1 MQHTRVDEAHLLAA
15 GDVVRTD
22 PSDPS
27 VAEVVHHSGAVT
39 RLDPG
44 SEAVVDRAELDGRP
58 RIIVTLGPGRTW
70 HHTGPFEDP
79 TIYEARG
86 ATAVATARFAT
97 FSVTCRRDG
106 SVDVAAVRGNV
117 VVRGINAGSVALSDG
132 QTVRVEADGRAGTV
146 EPAPDLDADP
156 WVELNLALDDA
167 PADVPEPAPAP
178 APEADRVEAQADADE
193 QIEPPAPLPRWAGRT
208 LAVGAAAGF
217 IALLAVTFT
226 SAQKGD
232 DAAAR
237 IASDGEAPAVVAVRP
252 VTSPVAAL
260 PAGAAAMVRA
270 AQDRSVAPE
279 TVLPPPI
286 APTKVRV
293 RAPEPIAPEPAE
305 PPAPTT
311 TTAPAPVAT
320 ATATGSNCARRNG
333 VVVYSG
339 TLTNTSPMASG
350 FVVDAVFLTA
360 SGSRAAS
367 GHATVSNV
375 APGRRASWSITVS
388 GSSVRSCEVAG
399 VRAV

>member
-58 RIIVTLGPGRTW
+58 RIIVTLGTGRTW

-79 TIYEARG
+79 TIYEARC
-86 ATAVATARFAT
+86 ATAVVTARFAT
-97 FSVTCRRDG
+97 FSVICRRDG

-132 QTVRVEADGRAGTV
+132 QTVRVGADGRAAGV
-146 EPAPDLDADP
+146 EPAADLDADP
-156 WVELNLALDDA
+156 WVELNLALDHA
-167 PADVPEPAPAP
+167 PAHIAAPPPLPVP
-178 APEADRVEAQADADE
+178 EAQADVNVDVDE

-237 IASDGEAPAVVAVRP
+237 VASDGETAAVVAVRP
-252 VTSPVAAL
+252 VSSPVAAL

-279 TVLPPPI
+279 AVSPPTT
-286 APTKVRV
+286 APAKVRL
-293 RAPEPIAPEPAE
+293 RAPEPVAPE

-311 TTAPAPVAT
+311 TTAPAPVAA
-320 ATATGSNCARRNG
+320 ATATGTNCARRNG
-333 VVVYSG
+333 MVVYSG
-339 TLTNTSPMASG
+339 TLTNTSSVASG
-350 FVVDAVFLTA
+350 FVVDAAFLNA
-360 SGSRAAS
+360 SGTRVAS